1 MSQNTAFQNTA
12 SQNTASQN
20 TASQNTP
27 RPGGVTSLA
36 GHTVARVGYGTMQL
50 GSLPVHGAVDPDV
63 AVGILQHAVELGINH
78 FDTAQF
84 YGDGF
89 ANRVLRRALAPDGH
103 YADDIAIVSK
113 VGAVV
118 GSGEHRLVTAQ
129 KPHELRAQ
137 VEANLAA
144 LGAERLAAVNIRR
157 TDVGMLVAEG
167 DQRVDLDDQLAE
179 LIALRDEG
187 KIGGIG
193 LSTVSLE
200 QLQHA
205 LPAGIVTVQ
214 NSYSLL
220 QRDDEPV
227 VELTGREGI
236 SYAPYFPL
244 GSAFPGFP
252 KVTEEQAVRDAAA
265 ALGVTPAQIGLAWLL
280 QHAPHVLLIPG
291 TGSLDHL
298 VENTAVGDIELDAQT
313 MATLDGL
320 AAVDG
325 RGV

>member
-1 MSQNTAFQNTA
+1 M
-12 SQNTASQN
+12 
-20 TASQNTP
+20 SQNTP
-27 RPGGVTSLA
+27 RPGGEASLA
-36 GHTVARVGYGTMQL
+36 GHTVARIGYGTMQL
-50 GSLPVHGAVDPDV
+50 GHLPVHGAVDPDV
-63 AVGILQHAVELGINH
+63 AVAILQRAVELGINH

-89 ANRVLRRALAPDGH
+89 ANRMLRRALAPSGH
-103 YADDIAIVSK
+103 YGDDIVIVSK

-118 GSGEHRLVTAQ
+118 GSGERRLVTAQ

-137 VEANLAA
+137 VEANLAT
-144 LGAERLAAVNIRR
+144 LGIERLTAVNIRR
-157 TDVGMLVAEG
+157 TDVGMLVADGE
-167 DQRVDLDDQLAE
+167 QQVDLDDQLAE
-179 LIALRDEG
+179 MIALRDEG
-187 KIGGIG
+187 KIDGIG
-193 LSTVSLE
+193 LSTVTLVQLE
-200 QLQHA
+200 HA

-220 QRDDEPV
+220 QRDDEPL
-227 VELTGREGI
+227 VELTRREGI
-236 SYAPYFPL
+236 TWAPYFPL

-252 KVTEEQAVRDAAA
+252 KVTEEQAVRDAAT

-298 VENTAVGDIELDAQT
+298 VENTAVGDIHLDGET
-313 MATLDGL
+313 MAALDGL

-325 RGV
+325 STASEVTAA

>member
-1 MSQNTAFQNTA
+1 MSQI
-12 SQNTASQN
+12 
-20 TASQNTP
+20 TP
-27 RPGGVTSLA
+27 RPGGEASLA
-36 GHTVARVGYGTMQL
+36 RHTVARVGYGTMQL
-50 GSLPVHGAVDPDV
+50 GELPGHGAVDPDD
-63 AVGILQHAVELGINH
+63 AVEILRRAIELGINH

-89 ANRVLRRALAPDGH
+89 ANRMLRRALAPYGDE
-103 YADDIAIVSK
+103 IAIVSK

-118 GSGEHRLVTAQ
+118 GSGERRLSTAQ

-137 VEANLAA
+137 VEANLAT
-144 LGAERLAAVNIRR
+144 LGIDRLAAVNIRR
-157 TDVGMLVAEG
+157 TDVGMLVAGG
-167 DQRVDLDDQLAE
+167 DQQVDLDDQLAE
-179 LIALRDEG
+179 MIALRDEG
-187 KIGGIG
+187 KIDGIG
-193 LSTVSLE
+193 LSTVTLA
-200 QLQHA
+200 QLQRA

-220 QRDDEPV
+220 QRDDEPM
-227 VELTGREGI
+227 VELTQREGI
-236 SYAPYFPL
+236 TWAPYFPL

-252 KVTEEQAVRDAAA
+252 KVTQEKAVRDAAA

-291 TGSLDHL
+291 TSALDHL
-298 VENTAVGDIELDAQT
+298 VENTAAGDIHLDDAT

-325 RGV
+325 STASGSAPVGSAAA